1 MTDSVSRRIAHRAPL
16 DDDGASDANAD
27 NAQAAACAG
36 LTYVSDD
43 DPGIR
48 RVRAGDG
55 FSYRLPD
62 GSTLKDKGELVRIR
76 ALAIPPAWSDVW
88 ICLDENGHIQ
98 ATGRDARGR
107 KQYRYHPRWRE
118 VRDETKYEHML
129 AFARALP
136 AIRARVAEDM
146 GRRTLCREKV
156 LATVVYLLE
165 NTLIRV
171 GNADYARQNKS
182 YGLTTLR
189 NQHADIDGSELRFAF
204 KGKSGKTW
212 KLRFRDR
219 RIARIVRACQNLPG
233 QRLFQYVAEDGE
245 LHPVTSQ
252 DVNAYLREIS
262 GADIS
267 AKDFRTWSG
276 TVLAAMALR
285 DAEPFDSA
293 AKAKRLL
300 KGAIERVA
308 QQLGNTVTIC
318 RKCYIHPEVIGA
330 FLDTSLVSTLS
341 VGDADGDDPYA
352 LSAEEQ
358 AVLAFLEGR
367 LAQAP
372 ASRKSAA

>member
-1 MTDSVSRRIAHRAPL
+1 MSKSISPRVTRRAAV
-16 DDDGASDANAD
+16 DDGAGDIDANV
-27 NAQAAACAG
+27 QAAACAG
-36 LTYVSDD
+36 LVYVSDE

-48 RVRAGDG
+48 RVGAGEG

-76 ALAIPPAWSDVW
+76 SLAIPPAWTDVW

-98 ATGRDARGR
+98 ATGRDAKGR

-118 VRDETKYEHML
+118 VRDADKYEHMIE
-129 AFARALP
+129 FARALP

-146 GRRTLCREKV
+146 ARRTLCREKV

-171 GNADYARQNKS
+171 GNGEYAKSNKS

-189 NQHADIDGSELRFAF
+189 NQHADVNGGELRFAF
-204 KGKSGKTW
+204 KGKSGKVW

-219 RIARIVRACQNLPG
+219 RIARIVRACQHLPG
-233 QRLFQYVAEDGE
+233 QRLFQYVDDAGE

-276 TVLAAMALR
+276 TVLAAMALV
-285 DAEPFDSA
+285 ALEPFDSA

-300 KGAIERVA
+300 KGAIEQVA

-318 RKCYIHPEVIGA
+318 RKCYIHPEVVSSYLDASLAGA
-330 FLDTSLVSTLS
+330 LAVKDS
-341 VGDADGDDPYA
+341 DGDDAYA
-352 LSAEEQ
+352 LTAEEA
-358 AVLAFLEGR
+358 AVLAFLERR
-367 LAQAP
+367 LAQTHDGA
-372 ASRKSAA
+372 ARKSAA